1 MKGFERLPWA
11 VIACALVACG
21 GSGSGGSSSDAAAT
35 SATSTTTDRDASP
48 TRQSA
53 ANAPPVI
60 SGTPART
67 ASSAADYQFRP
78 VASDPDGDA
87 LRFSIANLPA
97 WASFDAQSGLLSG
110 RPRDID
116 RGSFGPITL
125 SVSDGVHQV
134 SLEPFQIDVA
144 TSASDAA
151 AVAERGIT
159 LSWQPPTQNAD
170 GSPVAADLRYRVH
183 IGTESRN
190 YADAILLPEHE
201 DLRYRIAP
209 LAPGTYYLAMT
220 TLTPDGIES
229 EYSQEMTA
237 RLN

>member
-11 VIACALVACG
+11 VIACALVVCG

-144 TSASDAA
+144 TPASDAA

-183 IGTESRN
+183 IGTESRT
-190 YADAILLPEHE
+190 YSDAILLPEHE

>member
-11 VIACALVACG
+11 MVACALVACG
-21 GSGSGGSSSDAAAT
+21 GGGGGSGSDGAAT
-35 SATSTTTDRDASP
+35 RATSTTTDQGSSP
-48 TRQSA
+48 TRPSA

-60 SGTPART
+60 GGTPERT
-67 ASSAADYQFRP
+67 ASPAADYQFRP
-78 VASDPDGDA
+78 VANDPDGDA

-97 WASFDAQSGLLSG
+97 WASFDERSGLLSG
-110 RPRDID
+110 RPRDVD

-144 TSASDAA
+144 TPASDAA

-159 LSWQPPTQNAD
+159 LSWQPPMQNAD
-170 GSPVAADLRYRVH
+170 GSPIAADLRYRVH
-183 IGTESRN
+183 VGTESRN
-190 YADAILLPEHE
+190 YTDAILLPEHE

-220 TLTPDGIES
+220 TVTPDGIES